1 MLLSSLTF
9 SDIYLSLILYLFFP
23 SSPIDHL
30 DRTCSSDTDCPADRS
45 CVDGQCQDPCS
56 LRGACGMNALCSAV
70 LHKARC
76 ECPQCHIGR
85 PTIKCSPDPRCG
97 TTTQRPVA
105 VITTPRPPIT
115 AKPSNK
121 QPPVIAT
128 AVCTRDNQCSSNQAC
143 NTALGACQDPCDFK
157 STPCEQSKRCEV
169 RRHRPVCVCKHGFVL
184 SETTG
189 EMSCGPDPIECRQ
202 DDECASNLA
211 CRLGRCQNPCAG
223 ERNPCTASNKTCHV
237 LDHRPVCICM
247 DVDCQAS
254 VSICLRDR
262 GCPVNMACVNYQ
274 CRNPCDDFSC
284 PEGRPCYVEEH
295 KAVCKFCPPGYSVD
309 TQYGCIK
316 GNVAFRTTTTKRRL
330 YRHPHAMKQKKR
342 TPFIIPNL
350 FIYSFIFSYS
360 QLINLLLYL

>member
-350 FIYSFIFSYS
+350 FIYSFIFS
-360 QLINLLLYL
+360 